1 MQVGDLVTGGDVVGV
16 VKENGPFGMKGSSA
30 AIPASHVAP
39 FDFLVFVYRP
49 VKSILYCLL
58 CCKPGKSGFPT
69 NHGARGL

>member
-30 AIPASHVAP
+30 TIPARLES
-39 FDFLVFVYRP
+39 
-49 VKSILYCLL
+49 SILYCLL